1 MTIIVSFCNF
11 IVGVCSASANS
22 LTTLMTQSNDPKDK
36 SNRDG
41 YTSNAVGLIV
51 GGAEESFYTHANSY
65 KCVLKNR
72 KGFVKI
78 ALRTGAS
85 LVPAVSFGENNIFEI
100 VECAPGSWGWF
111 IQHTIKRYTKVA
123 PLLFNGRGFF
133 QYNFGLIPKRHP
145 LNLVI
150 GAPIH
155 LKKTPNPSQSEIDR
169 VHKQFC
175 TELEQ
180 LFETHKSKYVEN
192 SDKVRLEIV

>member
-1 MTIIVSFCNF
+1 MTKIVSFCNF